1 MVSANFK
8 WAVLSALA
16 KWPDRRATIEEIR
29 READAFIA
37 NMDRTELLQR
47 FAALD
52 DIDIFQSGL
61 ASRNEAGLQ
70 ITGAGLALVRSVESP
85 GDPSPEAFLTPIPP
99 ALRSI
104 DDLIGTEERLKIFDL
119 ELRSLDAGFEDA
131 GDDHSAEEQGQSTV
145 IETDSEA
152 LAIDES
158 EGADAQAPE
167 IIGEDDHH
175 QSSRRRDDQT
185 TAITTAEDASQ
196 DAPTFLRRSFGSGD
210 HESARNSSQ
219 RSKLF
224 TLADTKT
231 RLVLKT
237 WRRHFLQG
245 NSGQKPERPVGG
257 VGGAAFALLSLLMV
271 VTWVGV
277 AIALGQI
284 RTLRSQM
291 ATLQRQLLPL
301 SERLA
306 RLEQA
311 EMAKRNSKQQ
321 ADEQNRSETRKTKLD
336 SDIQTDP
343 TAIDLS
349 PEEIQLIKEYIKPAP
364 YLGTLVPAISVGDAI
379 TGATIPLPSQL
390 TDKVPKL
397 LGARF
402 TTRNGAIII
411 VRRNS
416 QRADA
421 VLPP

>member
-1 MVSANFK
+1 
-8 WAVLSALA
+8 
-16 KWPDRRATIEEIR
+16 
-29 READAFIA
+29 
-37 NMDRTELLQR
+37 
-47 FAALD
+47 
-52 DIDIFQSGL
+52 
-61 ASRNEAGLQ
+61 
-70 ITGAGLALVRSVESP
+70 
-85 GDPSPEAFLTPIPP
+85 
-99 ALRSI
+99 
-104 DDLIGTEERLKIFDL
+104 
-119 ELRSLDAGFEDA
+119 
-131 GDDHSAEEQGQSTV
+131 
-145 IETDSEA
+145 
-152 LAIDES
+152 
-158 EGADAQAPE
+158 
-167 IIGEDDHH
+167 
-175 QSSRRRDDQT
+175 
-185 TAITTAEDASQ
+185 
-196 DAPTFLRRSFGSGD
+196 
-210 HESARNSSQ
+210 
-219 RSKLF
+219 
-224 TLADTKT
+224 
-231 RLVLKT
+231 
-237 WRRHFLQG
+237 
-245 NSGQKPERPVGG
+245 
-257 VGGAAFALLSLLMV
+257 
-271 VTWVGV
+271 
-277 AIALGQI
+277 
-284 RTLRSQM
+284 M

-306 RLEQA
+306 RLERV

>member
-1 MVSANFK
+1 
-8 WAVLSALA
+8 
-16 KWPDRRATIEEIR
+16 
-29 READAFIA
+29 
-37 NMDRTELLQR
+37 
-47 FAALD
+47 
-52 DIDIFQSGL
+52 
-61 ASRNEAGLQ
+61 
-70 ITGAGLALVRSVESP
+70 
-85 GDPSPEAFLTPIPP
+85 
-99 ALRSI
+99 
-104 DDLIGTEERLKIFDL
+104 
-119 ELRSLDAGFEDA
+119 
-131 GDDHSAEEQGQSTV
+131 
-145 IETDSEA
+145 
-152 LAIDES
+152 
-158 EGADAQAPE
+158 
-167 IIGEDDHH
+167 
-175 QSSRRRDDQT
+175 
-185 TAITTAEDASQ
+185 
-196 DAPTFLRRSFGSGD
+196 
-210 HESARNSSQ
+210 
-219 RSKLF
+219 
-224 TLADTKT
+224 
-231 RLVLKT
+231 
-237 WRRHFLQG
+237 
-245 NSGQKPERPVGG
+245 
-257 VGGAAFALLSLLMV
+257 
-271 VTWVGV
+271 
-277 AIALGQI
+277 
-284 RTLRSQM
+284 M

-306 RLEQA
+306 RLEQV